1 MAHLA
6 LDVVPPGG
14 RNFGAPDVIFYR
26 TLGLS
31 PDQVWR
37 PNPPRFLFRQRLERN
52 AEPLGRGGA
61 IREHGDVERRIVGQH
76 GVQFDI
82 MRAVWARHVEGG
94 FHGGPG
100 RGRET
105 PAKRN
110 VKDKIKVKI
119 NGIKRRQVGESVERF
134 SATFFDGLNERDNL
148 VDRCFIQDAAWLPED
163 ERQILPKQNVSR
175 KFQIIPKVDAT
186 VFS

>member
-1 MAHLA
+1 
-6 LDVVPPGG
+6 
-14 RNFGAPDVIFYR
+14 
-26 TLGLS
+26 
-31 PDQVWR
+31 
-37 PNPPRFLFRQRLERN
+37 
-52 AEPLGRGGA
+52 
-61 IREHGDVERRIVGQH
+61 
-76 GVQFDI
+76 
-82 MRAVWARHVEGG
+82 MRAGRARHVEGG
-94 FHGGPG
+94 FHCGPR

-163 ERQILPKQNVSR
+163 ERQLLPKQNVSG
-175 KFQIIPKVDAT
+175 KFQIIPRVDAT
-186 VFS
+186 VFSSLHQLKIYGLPALVEPGFQLSVEPEQGVGTLARPCLNSIAFVGTARCFPLQ

>member
-1 MAHLA
+1 MEADSSRL
-6 LDVVPPGG
+6 
-14 RNFGAPDVIFYR
+14 
-26 TLGLS
+26 
-31 PDQVWR
+31 
-37 PNPPRFLFRQRLERN
+37 LFRQRLEWN

-61 IREHGDVERRIVGQH
+61 IREQSNVERRIVGQN

-82 MRAVWARHVEGG
+82 MGAVWARHVEGG

-119 NGIKRRQVGESVERF
+119 KGIKRRQVGESVERF
-134 SATFFDGLNERDNL
+134 PATFFDGLNERDNL

-163 ERQILPKQNVSR
+163 EKQIPAKQNVSG
-175 KFQIIPKVDAT
+175 KFQII
-186 VFS
+186 